1 MQLWNN
7 NKSNGENGNAKEQ
20 SKSFL
25 NEEEFKKAIKFL
37 KLRYGNI
44 LKKLKDLKYE

>member
-7 NKSNGENGNAKEQ
+7 NQSNREDGNAKEQ

-25 NEEEFKKAIKFL
+25 NEEEFKKALKYIKMKYSNL
-37 KLRYGNI
+37 
-44 LKKLKDLKYE
+44 LKKLKDLEDE

>member
-7 NKSNGENGNAKEQ
+7 NQSNGEDGNAKEQ

-25 NEEEFKKAIKFL
+25 NEEEFKKALKNIKL
-37 KLRYGNI
+37 HHSNL
-44 LKKLKDLKYE
+44 LKKLRDLKHE